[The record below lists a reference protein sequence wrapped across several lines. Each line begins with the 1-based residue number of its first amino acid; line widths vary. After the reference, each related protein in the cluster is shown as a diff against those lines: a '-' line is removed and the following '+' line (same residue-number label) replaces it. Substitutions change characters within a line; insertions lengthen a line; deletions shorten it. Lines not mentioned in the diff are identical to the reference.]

1 MIWVTYE
8 EFNGCTW
15 ETYMTSCTM
24 YQYENLKKQSNI
36 VIIKTEKI
44 NIISH

>member
-8 EFNGCTW
+8 EFDGCNW
-15 ETYMTSCTM
+15 ETRMESCTM
-24 YQYENLKKQSNI
+24 YQYEHLKKQSNI

-44 NIISH
+44 NIISY

>member
-8 EFNGCTW
+8 KFDGYTW
-15 ETYMTSCTM
+15 ETYMESFTI
-24 YQYENLKKQSNI
+24 YQYENLKKQSNV

-44 NIISH
+44 NIVSY